1 MLAFEVN
8 DMTCGHCAGTIAKA
22 LNGMDAEAKVFID
35 LVRHLVTVEAATA
48 PADALANA
56 IREAGYTAVP
66 LPASVSKG
74 DEPVAGKSWCG
85 HCH

>member
-1 MLAFEVN
+1 M
-8 DMTCGHCAGTIAKA
+8 
-22 LNGMDAEAKVFID
+22 
-35 LVRHLVTVEAATA
+35 VEAISAAATGA
-48 PADALANA
+48 SDVSKHPLMANAENRTRAAVVVVTADRGLAGAYSANA